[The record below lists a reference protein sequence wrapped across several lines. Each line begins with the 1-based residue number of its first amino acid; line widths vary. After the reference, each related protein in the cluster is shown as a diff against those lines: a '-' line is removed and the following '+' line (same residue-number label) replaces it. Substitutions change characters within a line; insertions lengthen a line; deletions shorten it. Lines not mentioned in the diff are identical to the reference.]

1 MTNYTVKVTHYATF
15 KGHGTQTG
23 QRWDKNGPKSDTKKP
38 NTRFGFRNLLR
49 SKYKFW

>member
-1 MTNYTVKVTHYATF
+1 MTNYTVKVTRFATIYRY
-15 KGHGTQTG
+15 GTQMG

-38 NTRFGFRNLLR
+38 NTGSGFRNLLS